1 MKVNGNVKCDCGHTK
16 KDHYLGEGQCHDS
29 GHPRYG
35 QCGCT
40 WYYPNTKYIKKLKLN
55 KEKFKALKLKNK
67 KEQKEKDKIFKKKV
81 KEFFKNEK
89 ILKDLKPM
97 NKNSKLIKLLKANK
111 KQKIK

>member
-16 KDHYLGEGQCHDS
+16 KDHYLGEGFCHDS
-29 GHPRYG
+29 THPKSG
-35 QCGCT
+35 ECGCT

-67 KEQKEKDKIFKKKV
+67 KEQKEKNRIFRKKIM
-81 KEFFKNEK
+81 EFWKNEE
-89 ILKDLKPM
+89 ILKDLKSTKLNP
-97 NKNSKLIKLLKANK
+97 KLIKLLKANK